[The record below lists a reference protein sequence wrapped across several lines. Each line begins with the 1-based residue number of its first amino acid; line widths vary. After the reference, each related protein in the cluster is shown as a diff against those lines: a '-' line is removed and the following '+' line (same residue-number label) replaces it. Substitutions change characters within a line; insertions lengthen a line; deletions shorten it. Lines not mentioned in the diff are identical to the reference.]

1 MRNHVVGK
9 QYSRQIEIGNNYC
22 FSRKG
27 MNAQK
32 LLLTLLCASAMA
44 GAWLF
49 PISSTAQADL
59 SDSQLSA
66 ALLEVQAQ
74 QKLISDNQTAID
86 TKLAAV
92 QEQIRVARIY
102 VSRSGGKK

>member
-1 MRNHVVGK
+1 
-9 QYSRQIEIGNNYC
+9 
-22 FSRKG
+22 

-59 SDSQLSA
+59 SDSQLSTS
-66 ALLEVQAQ
+66 LQEVQAQ
-74 QKLISDNQTAID
+74 QKLISDNQAAID
-86 TKLAAV
+86 TKLAAI